1 MMWTARACAIVVLGL
16 SLALGFAQGAE
27 AVSADSSAN
36 PELEAQVQ
44 RIAQEL
50 RCLVCQNQ
58 TIADSNAELAQD
70 LRREV
75 RRLLASGASEDEVR
89 EFMVARYG
97 DFVLYRPPVKGTTMA
112 LWAGPFLLLVVG
124 LWVAHRIILAR
135 RRSVQSAPLSADE
148 QARLRALVG
157 NREPDP
163 Q

>member
-1 MMWTARACAIVVLGL
+1 MRVWAIGACAV
-16 SLALGFAQGAE
+16 LALGLHIALGIAYAAEGA
-27 AVSADSSAN
+27 SADLN

-44 RIAQEL
+44 RVSQEL

-75 RRLLASGASEDEVR
+75 RRLLASGASEEEVR

-97 DFVLYRPPVKGTTMA
+97 DFVLYRPPVKGTTAA

-124 LWVAHRIILAR
+124 LYVAHRIIKAR
-135 RRSVQSAPLSADE
+135 RRSVQSATLSSEDE
-148 QARLRALVG
+148 ARLRALVE
-157 NREPDP
+157 NREPGTR
-163 Q
+163 